1 MTAFDRRITP
11 YREDLAAASLKG
23 KVDAPRFVEPE
34 LMRIAVPA
42 LGMRSAPRPE
52 AAYTTEALMG
62 ELVRVF
68 EIRDGW
74 AWGQLADDGYVG
86 YLPAEGLAPDH
97 GEPTHV
103 VAVPCAT
110 LYPVANIKVQP
121 IITISFGAKLRAVG
135 EAEGFVAVEN
145 GRFAFA
151 RHVQPIGPVG
161 QDFVAVAEKFLGAPY
176 VWGGRQWTGIDCS
189 GLVQVS
195 LRATGID
202 CPRDSDMQE
211 KGLGKA
217 LDLTALNAL
226 RRGDLVFWP
235 GHVGIMADGETLLH
249 ATGHYMQV
257 VREPLA
263 EAVAR
268 IRKQGTEIRT
278 IKRL

>member
-110 LYPVANIKVQP
+110 LYPAANIKVQP

-151 RHVQPIGPVG
+151 SHVQPIGPVG

-263 EAVAR
+263 EVVAR